1 LVFCKAKNKFLK
13 TKNKIVFID
22 SKISGYIS
30 KLSQVLLGKRMIIA
44 KSQKDLDRMRE
55 VGELIAEV
63 REYLRGMITPGIT
76 TLELN
81 AVAEKM
87 MRERGATPTFI
98 GYKPHGMV
106 PFPFA
111 ICASVNEQIVHGFSN
126 DIPLKNGDIISLD
139 MAATYNG
146 FVGDTAFTAPVGE
159 ITDELKQL
167 IRVTEECLELA
178 IEQCYPNKRVGDI
191 GWAVQSHAEKYG
203 YGIVRDYTGHGIGR
217 AMHESPQIANC
228 GRQGTREKI
237 RSGYCFALE
246 PMLNLGTH
254 ETRTLDDKW
263 TVVTK
268 DGKPSAHAEHSIA
281 ITAEGPEILTL
292 TKEQKATLKN
302 GKQERV
308 AA

>member
-1 LVFCKAKNKFLK
+1 
-13 TKNKIVFID
+13 VFID
-22 SKISGYIS
+22 SKIRGI
-30 KLSQVLLGKRMIIA
+30 LSRLSRVLFDKKMIIA

-63 REYLRGMITPGIT
+63 RENLRGRVEIGIT
-76 TLELN
+76 SLELN
-81 AVAEKM
+81 AVADKM
-87 MRERGATPTFI
+87 IRDLGATPTFI
-98 GYKPHGMV
+98 GYHG
-106 PFPFA
+106 FPYA
-111 ICASVNEQIVHGFSN
+111 ICSSVNEQIVHGFSN

-159 ITDELKQL
+159 ITDDLKQL
-167 IRVTEECLELA
+167 IRVTEECLDLA

-191 GWAVQSHAEKYG
+191 SWAIQQHAEKYG

-217 AMHESPQIANC
+217 AMHESPQIANY
-228 GRQGTREKI
+228 GRSGTKEKI
-237 RSGYCFALE
+237 RAGYCFAIE
-246 PMLNLGTH
+246 PMLNLGTQ

-292 TKEQKATLKN
+292 TKTQKAALKN
-302 GKQERV
+302 DSRERV
-308 AA
+308 VA